1 MHHFFD
7 HDRKPSPRRFR
18 AAVFPA
24 SCVLAVTLLAI
35 GRGPAANGEEPEAVE
50 GRTLVAGHKWD
61 DSVCFYDAATGEQ
74 TGRVSVGRRPHEI
87 ALSHDRRT
95 AFVTLYGIDLYTE
108 ETEGGRAVAIVDLVG
123 RKKLGEIDL
132 GKYRRPHGIEVGHR
146 SGRLYVTC
154 DHPAALL
161 VLDPTERRIVQAI
174 ELNDPRALPHM
185 CMISADERTAFVA
198 CCGNASVEM
207 LDLTTAQDVK
217 QIPIGGVPMGMAL
230 SNDGRTLF
238 AVNRTADGIAV
249 IDATTG
255 TVRRIIEIPGQ
266 PVRCSVTPDG
276 RRLLA
281 TLIASGECAI
291 VDIARLELTHRV
303 KIGTRVE
310 GLTIDPTG
318 RFAYAAA
325 QADNRIIKFTLEGE
339 PRPVLSIEAPGRPDP
354 LGVLPY

>member
-1 MHHFFD
+1 MHHSLDRVGEQSPYRFFQ
-7 HDRKPSPRRFR
+7 STV
-18 AAVFPA
+18 ATIGYTTV
-24 SCVLAVTLLAI
+24 VLLAVA
-35 GRGPAANGEEPEAVE
+35 GHAAKAVDEPAPVE

-74 TGRVSVGRRPHEI
+74 TGRVPVGRRPHEI

-108 ETEGGRAVAIVDLVG
+108 DTEGGRAVAIVDLVG
-123 RKKLGEIDL
+123 RKKLDEIDL
-132 GKYRRPHGIEVGHR
+132 GKYRRPHGIEVGHH

-174 ELNDPRALPHM
+174 ELNDPQALPHM

-198 CCGNASVEM
+198 CCGNASVEK

-249 IDATTG
+249 IDAATG
-255 TVRRIIEIPGQ
+255 KVRRIIEIAGQ

-276 RRLLA
+276 KRLLA

-325 QADNRIIKFTLEGE
+325 QADNRIIKFALDGE
-339 PRPVLSIEAPGRPDP
+339 PRSVLSIEAPGRPDP